1 MNARVLLAIV
11 IVPMGLIIAMVPE
24 NRTSPHK
31 ISTEQLLGEIAGG
44 GQFISPDEI
53 AQMII
58 EKNPSLQLIDV
69 RSEEEFDTYSLPGAL
84 NVPLGDILSR
94 EWKHILD
101 QDLRIN
107 VFYSNG
113 SVDANH
119 AWMITRQMGYRNNYV
134 LQGGLNYWME
144 AILNP
149 SPPSALSPDEEF
161 ARYDFRKAAGA
172 ALGGGTLEV
181 RQAGTEAVPP
191 PALPAIRPRE
201 RTPVVQGGC

>member
-24 NRTSPHK
+24 NTTNPHK
-31 ISTEQLLGEIAGG
+31 VSAEQLLGEMAGG
-44 GQFISPDEI
+44 AQFISPDEI
-53 AQMII
+53 AQMVI

-69 RSEEEFDTYSLPGAL
+69 RSEEEFDTYSLPGAV
-84 NVPLGDILSR
+84 NVPLADILSR
-94 EWKHILD
+94 EWRDILD
-101 QDLRIN
+101 QDLKIN

-113 SVDANH
+113 SVGAGQ
-119 AWMITRQMGYRNNYV
+119 AWMITRQLGYRNNYV

-144 AILNP
+144 AIINP
-149 SPPSALSPDEEF
+149 TPPSALSPDEEF

-172 ALGGGTLEV
+172 ALGGGTLEA
-181 RQAGTEAVPP
+181 RQADTESLPP
-191 PALPAIRPRE
+191 PSLPAIRPRE